1 MLFFLKIILRCLKLG
16 INIIYIDECGF
27 FTQNSNYYSWRK
39 FSQEKYHKIKDNKKF
54 NLIMAVSSN
63 TINHFKINDSSTT
76 SLEFK
81 EFMKELISKLTAYE
95 KSNSLFVFDNL
106 TSHLTDEMFQF
117 YYENKLKVLLNV
129 PYQSKFNMI
138 ELAFREIKNI
148 TYKRLYSDIVNL
160 KKDVKKIIIS
170 DMLRNSLGKL
180 FRETLVV
187 YKKYINLY
195 LNYDLHFGK

>member
-1 MLFFLKIILRCLKLG
+1 
-16 INIIYIDECGF
+16 
-27 FTQNSNYYSWRK
+27 
-39 FSQEKYHKIKDNKKF
+39 
-54 NLIMAVSSN
+54 
-63 TINHFKINDSSTT
+63 
-76 SLEFK
+76 
-81 EFMKELISKLTAYE
+81 
-95 KSNSLFVFDNL
+95 
-106 TSHLTDEMFQF
+106 
-117 YYENKLKVLLNV
+117 
-129 PYQSKFNMI
+129 MI